1 VKHLHGVRPAYIIT
15 NMLEVL
21 HLKNVVLVKDML
33 IDFSRGFNVI
43 TGETGAG
50 KSLIIKS
57 LELLLGANASDA
69 VIHPEEDMAFIEAT
83 FLIKDPSLVPSE
95 YLDQERLTVSRR
107 IHRNRPTVNKLNFES
122 VPLKELKR
130 VMQHVVFLTAQ
141 HQVMDLM
148 DASKHLGMFDQFIGK
163 DAAELNSR
171 YHLEYKTYQDLK
183 QQSQNAFEKSDAL
196 TNEINELSSLI
207 SDIDAQDFSV
217 EEEDSLVIQQKK
229 CEDLNHRR
237 GLVQKVLTLS
247 NEVMEQVHA
256 MDAALSELNQAG
268 SKKMP
273 FDSLNALE
281 DLAQLH
287 QAMANER
294 MEIEYLESID
304 LDEVNARLNHIFHY
318 KVKYRVNS
326 LSELLALRDYSKEKL
341 TTIDVHMSD
350 KDEIRKKVA
359 IQYRKL
365 VDVSIELS
373 ELRKRHVESFEY
385 VVLNQIRQL
394 GMVDAQFKLAMHSL
408 DDFTHHGQDDISFL
422 FSANPNM
429 PLQPLKKVASGGE
442 LSRVLLALLVSNN
455 GALKQPLVVF
465 DEIDVGIGGMTANY
479 IGTMLQ
485 TMAEG
490 AQLIVVTHLPQIAR
504 CAHHHFKILKTIEN
518 GQSCVSMN
526 QISKDDV
533 PIELQR
539 MVGGD
544 VVASIIK

>member
-1 VKHLHGVRPAYIIT
+1 MKYLHGVRLAYIIT

-33 IDFSRGFNVI
+33 IDFSHGFNVI

-57 LELLLGANASDA
+57 LELLLGANASDS

-83 FLIKDPSLVPSE
+83 FLINDPLLISSE
-95 YLDQERLTVSRR
+95 YLDQGRLTVSRR
-107 IHRNRPTVNKLNFES
+107 IYRDRPTVNKLNFES
-122 VPLKELKR
+122 VPLKELRR

-148 DASKHLGMFDQFIGK
+148 DASKHLGMFDQFIGN
-163 DAAELNSR
+163 DAVVLCSK
-171 YHLEYKTYQDLK
+171 YQLEYKTYRDLK
-183 QQSQNAFEKSDAL
+183 QQAQDILGKTDAL
-196 TNEINELSSLI
+196 SNEINDLTGLV

-217 EEEDSLVIQQKK
+217 EEEDSLLIQQKK

-237 GLVQKVLTLS
+237 GLVQKVLMLS
-247 NEVMEQVHA
+247 SELMDQVREVD
-256 MDAALSELNQAG
+256 DALLELNQVG

-273 FDSLNALE
+273 FDSLNSLE

-287 QAMANER
+287 QAVSNER

-304 LDEVNARLNHIFHY
+304 LDEVNSRLNHIFNY

-341 TTIDVHMSD
+341 TSIDLHMTN
-350 KDEIRKKVA
+350 KDEIAKKVSV
-359 IQYRKL
+359 QYRKL
-365 VDVSIELS
+365 VDLSIELS

-394 GMVDAQFKLAMHSL
+394 GMVEAQFKLAMSFL
-408 DDFTHHGQDDISFL
+408 DDFTQHGQDDISFL
-422 FSANPNM
+422 FSANVNM

-485 TMAEG
+485 RMAESV
-490 AQLIVVTHLPQIAR
+490 QLIVVTHLPQIAR
-504 CAHHHFKILKTIEN
+504 CAQHHFKIMKTIEN
-518 GQSCVSMN
+518 GKPCVSMS

-533 PIELQR
+533 SIELQR

-544 VVASIIK
+544 VVASLIK

>member
-1 VKHLHGVRPAYIIT
+1 VKYLHGVRLAYIIT
-15 NMLEVL
+15 SMLEVL

-33 IDFSRGFNVI
+33 IDFNLGFNVI

-57 LELLLGANASDA
+57 LELLLGANASDS

-83 FLIKDPSLVPSE
+83 FLIKDLSLVPSE
-95 YLDQERLTVSRR
+95 YLEQGRLTVSRR

-130 VMQHVVFLTAQ
+130 VMQHVIFLTAQ

-148 DASKHLGMFDQFIGK
+148 DASKHLGMFDQFIGN
-163 DAAELNSR
+163 DATVLNSK
-171 YHLEYKTYQDLK
+171 YQLEYKTYRDLK
-183 QQSQNAFEKSDAL
+183 QHAQNVLEKSDAL
-196 TNEINELSSLI
+196 SNEINDLSSLV

-217 EEEDSLVIQQKK
+217 EEEDSLLIQQKK

-237 GLVQKVLTLS
+237 GLVQKVLALS
-247 NEVMEQVHA
+247 NDLIEQVHE
-256 MDAALSELNQAG
+256 MDSALSELNQAG

-273 FDSLNALE
+273 FDSLNTLE

-287 QAMANER
+287 QSMSNER

-304 LDEVNARLNHIFHY
+304 LDEINARLNHIFQY

-341 TTIDVHMSD
+341 TTIDLHMND
-350 KDEIRKKVA
+350 KDEISKKVS
-359 IQYRKL
+359 IQYRRL
-365 VDVSIELS
+365 VDLSIELS

-408 DDFTHHGQDDISFL
+408 NDFTHHGQDDISFL

-485 TMAEG
+485 KMAESV
-490 AQLIVVTHLPQIAR
+490 QLIVVTHLPQIAR
-504 CAHHHFKILKTIEN
+504 CAQHHFKITKTIEN
-518 GQSCVSMN
+518 GSSCVNMN
-526 QISKDDV
+526 QILKDDV